1 MENAAMNRFANIET
15 QKIDR
20 QTINAPQYGINRKRK
35 RQKRLQMEIR
45 HQRRMRPGGRPTS
58 STSGRGKLLHP

>member
-45 HQRRMRPGGRPTS
+45 HQRRMRLLAGKTTS
-58 STSGRGKLLHP
+58 ASGATELS